1 MNNTFP
7 LQYLFL
13 HIRWLHYCL
22 RFFCFLFGKLQCAS
36 CLLPM
41 RCVEGACS
49 FGLLGEAAQVAHL
62 AVDPDLGPPLAA
74 GLVPAH
80 AAGASTWCLAV
91 AVPATAALPPSPL
104 LLGCTATPRLYSFS
118 TRTVDS
124 YSCSYYE

>member
-1 MNNTFP
+1 VRPAM
-7 LQYLFL
+7 
-13 HIRWLHYCL
+13 
-22 RFFCFLFGKLQCAS
+22 
-36 CLLPM
+36 LPM